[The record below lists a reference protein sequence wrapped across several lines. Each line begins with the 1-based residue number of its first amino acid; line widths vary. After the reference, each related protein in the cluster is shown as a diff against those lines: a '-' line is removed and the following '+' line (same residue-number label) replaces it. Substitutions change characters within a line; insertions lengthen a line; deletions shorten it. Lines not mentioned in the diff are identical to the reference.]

1 VKIRWTH
8 ELVIY
13 ALDLHHRRHLR
24 TPTKREWVAAGVDH
38 PCVMTVR
45 RLFGSWNA
53 AIEAAGFVPRG
64 PGGPRYGPR
73 RRDQRGRLLPSEG

>member
-1 VKIRWTH
+1 MRMRWSR
-8 ELVIY
+8 ELVVY
-13 ALDLHHRRHLR
+13 AIDLHHRRHLR
-24 TPTKREWVAAGVDH
+24 APTKREWITAGDDH

-53 AIEAAGFVPRG
+53 AIAAAGLRPRG

-73 RRDQRGRLLPSEG
+73 RRDELGRLLPSE